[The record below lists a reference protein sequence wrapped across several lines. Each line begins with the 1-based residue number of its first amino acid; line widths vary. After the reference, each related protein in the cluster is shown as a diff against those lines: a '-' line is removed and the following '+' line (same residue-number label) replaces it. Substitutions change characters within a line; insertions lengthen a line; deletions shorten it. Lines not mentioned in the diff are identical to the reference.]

1 MLARPCLLAID
12 QERNGG
18 ACEVDEQLLTGAVN
32 LAHGALEAFGKLA
45 VVLTELRVA
54 PGLDGIVG
62 AVLVANL
69 GAVFL
74 PQQHE
79 RDAFAAQFLVD
90 APVVGLGIGVAGTGR
105 GQQPSLQRGFVHG
118 RYSLPVQSSGNRQAH
133 VLGDNTFGDAQ
144 GTGDLLVGLSTLEFQ
159 TQRVFEFAHIDP

>member
-45 VVLTELRVA
+45 VVLAELRVA
-54 PGLDGIVG
+54 PGLDWVVRT
-62 AVLVANL
+62 VLVANL

-79 RDAFAAQFLVD
+79 RDALATQLLVD
-90 APVVGLGIGVAGTGR
+90 APEIGLGVGVAGAR
-105 GQQPSLQRGFVHG
+105 GCQQASLQRGFVHG
-118 RYSLPVQSSGNRQAH
+118 RYGLPVQCSGNGQAH
-133 VLGDNTFGDAQ
+133 VLGDNAFGDAQ
-144 GTGDLLVGLSTLEFQ
+144 GISDLLVGLSTLEFE
-159 TQRVFEFAHIDP
+159 TQCVFEFAHIDP